1 MGGPLWSG
9 ETLGSF
15 RPPLFGHLRV
25 AKPPLCAMMVAN
37 HPYSSQNLKW
47 PTMGGFSHPPTFF
60 FFLFLDFFSKKKII
74 FKFLKIYKYGIF
86 VNSSSKNPCVT
97 HLHHFLSKKTK
108 IDNGWANLPT
118 VEISKELITT
128 F

>member
-1 MGGPLWSG
+1 MEWGNFGIVSTTTIWPLKSG
-9 ETLGSF
+9 QTTLMCHDGRKPQMANNGWF
-15 RPPLFGHLRV
+15 QPP
-25 AKPPLCAMMVAN
+25 PN
-37 HPYSSQNLKW
+37 
-47 PTMGGFSHPPTFF
+47 FF

-74 FKFLKIYKYGIF
+74 FNFFLKIYKYGIF